1 MELLQS
7 CTKQSNWSNK
17 TDYTDVIM
25 GTMASQITSLTIVS
39 STVYSGTDQIKYY
52 SSASLAFVREI
63 HRWPVNSPHKG
74 PVTRKMFPFDDV
86 IMKIRQR
93 TNRVHNSGGILR
105 ISKHFCYNWYYV
117 LHNVWATQTPM
128 SEIKQKSNAC
138 KIAAIFVRSQSV
150 KYITAHT

>member
-7 CTKQSNWSNK
+7 CTKQSNWSNQNK

-93 TNRVHNSGGILR
+93 TNRVHNSWGILR
-105 ISKHFCYNWYYV
+105 ISTI

-138 KIAAIFVRSQSV
+138 KIASIFVRSQSV